1 MSRGLDDFF
10 AMSGYAFYVWWSFG
24 VGFGIVILN
33 VLLARAALRRA
44 ERDARRRL
52 EMNP

>member
-1 MSRGLDDFF
+1 MKTGIEQFL
-10 AMSGYAFYVWWSFG
+10 AMSGYAFFVWWSFAI
-24 VGFGIVILN
+24 GFGVVIAN
-33 VLLARAALRRA
+33 VFLARAALRRA